1 MFMGFKGTI
10 EEKCAK
16 LYEFTNANLNSI
28 QSYLI
33 KFINFQKER
42 IENKEISEGT
52 LCNYIKAIRLFYSM
66 NDIIINW
73 KKIGKGM
80 PVERHSSDD
89 RIPTIQEIKK
99 LLEHPDKRIKPL
111 FSQC

>member
-1 MFMGFKGTI
+1 VPNS
-10 EEKCAK
+10 
-16 LYEFTNANLNSI
+16 EFTNANLNSI

-89 RIPTIQEIKK
+89 RTPTIQEIKK